1 MCITLSYR
9 NYSEPHSQNRICDAS
24 FLLIEASSPKKFP
37 KLCSFMQAWFANLCK
52 FPRLWIVTKKTA
64 HTTSPHWDE
73 FISAVPPKFLMWKM
87 KIIFTFT
94 IRLLTHVTSEETS
107 YPTKSMLSALEF
119 FRYAARVGI
128 SILLEPQ
135 EAFQPVGF
143 PLCQENRILLCTFIA
158 FTLIW

>member
-1 MCITLSYR
+1 MHTYFTCAWGKYNVAGSYNKNR
-9 NYSEPHSQNRICDAS
+9 AYKFTPLGRIHIRGTTQIPYVKNENY
-24 FLLIEASSPKKFP
+24 
-37 KLCSFMQAWFANLCK
+37 
-52 FPRLWIVTKKTA
+52 
-64 HTTSPHWDE
+64 
-73 FISAVPPKFLMWKM
+73 
-87 KIIFTFT
+87 FTFT

-158 FTLIW
+158 FTLI

>member
-1 MCITLSYR
+1 MNDSHVFLLVPGMCIAFLYC
-9 NYSEPHSQNRICDAS
+9 NYSEPHSQNRICDAYLENRLTCS
-24 FLLIEASSPKKFP
+24 LLIEASSP
-37 KLCSFMQAWFANLCK
+37 LALNSY
-52 FPRLWIVTKKTA
+52 KKTA
-64 HTTSPHWDE
+64 HITSPHWDE

-143 PLCQENRILLCTFIA
+143 PLCQENRFLLCTFID

>member
-1 MCITLSYR
+1 MIHTYFYLCLG
-9 NYSEPHSQNRICDAS
+9 
-24 FLLIEASSPKKFP
+24 KF
-37 KLCSFMQAWFANLCK
+37 
-52 FPRLWIVTKKTA
+52 IYKKTA
-64 HTTSPHWDE
+64 HTNSPHWDE
-73 FISAVPPKFLMWKM
+73 FYIRGTTQIPYVKNEIM
-87 KIIFTFT
+87 FTFT

-135 EAFQPVGF
+135 ETFQPVGF

-158 FTLIW
+158 FTLI

>member
-1 MCITLSYR
+1 MNDS
-9 NYSEPHSQNRICDAS
+9 HV
-24 FLLIEASSPKKFP
+24 FLLVPGEIYIQENRAYNFTP
-37 KLCSFMQAWFANLCK
+37 LG
-52 FPRLWIVTKKTA
+52 RIYIRG
-64 HTTSPHWDE
+64 TTQIPY
-73 FISAVPPKFLMWKM
+73 VKM

-135 EAFQPVGF
+135 EAFQPVTSLSVRKKESYCARSL
-143 PLCQENRILLCTFIA
+143 PLL
-158 FTLIW
+158 

>member
-1 MCITLSYR
+1 MLI
-9 NYSEPHSQNRICDAS
+9 HAS
-24 FLLIEASSPKKFP
+24 MIRK
-37 KLCSFMQAWFANLCK
+37 FMQISSALNSY
-52 FPRLWIVTKKTA
+52 KKNRAYNFTPLGRIYIRG
-64 HTTSPHWDE
+64 TTQIPYVKNE
-73 FISAVPPKFLMWKM
+73 IM
-87 KIIFTFT
+87 FTFT

-107 YPTKSMLSALEF
+107 YPTKSMTSALEF

-158 FTLIW
+158 FTLI